1 MTGGER
7 SRHCAYLLQHYV
19 NNHQQLKTL
28 DGYEGEERQCER
40 NHKYYNCAFALDLE
54 GCVALV
60 SRAIFN
66 RES

>member
-1 MTGGER
+1 M
-7 SRHCAYLLQHYV
+7 LQHHV
-19 NNHQQLKTL
+19 NDHQQLKTL

-54 GCVALV
+54 GFVAFV